1 MATLKEKQDRREIER
16 KEEDDRTIQN
26 RRAAPVSKVFT
37 ILAKNKVQRPDSPSR
52 PGITGNKN
60 QNHRP
65 CIPRPPLAWLG
76 LDLLRLGKRQVIYF
90 YLRREFTTNG
100 KNTRSMNR

>member
-1 MATLKEKQDRREIER
+1 MRTRGSGREA
-16 KEEDDRTIQN
+16 KGKMKARTVRD

-37 ILAKNKVQRPDSPSR
+37 IPAKNEVQKARLPR

-65 CIPRPPLAWLG
+65 RIPRPPLAWLD
-76 LDLLRLGKRQVIYF
+76 LDCRD
-90 YLRREFTTNG
+90 
-100 KNTRSMNR
+100 